1 MDDLR
6 TKRREQEL
14 RAEHKEL
21 TNRIGDI
28 RDKVKYFD
36 KHYTPLELDL
46 YEQQLEAMTAYRNVL
61 ELRARLL
68 DIKLT

>member
-6 TKRREQEL
+6 VKRREQEL

-28 RDKVKYFD
+28 RDKVKYFN